1 MGLTKKQLTWTIGIV
16 VLIIAVAIPYTAQK
30 RRPVQDDRVYEP
42 PTEEEIGSI
51 QEEGVIQVSIESER
65 GTIDLDLRADLMP
78 LTVANFV
85 KLAEAGFYDGLT
97 FHRVEDWVIQ
107 GGDPEG
113 TGVGGPGYT
122 IELETSP
129 ELKNVRGAIAMAR
142 KTDPD
147 SAGSQFYILR
157 EDADWLDGD
166 YAVFGNVTSGMEAVD
181 EMQVG
186 DTITKIS
193 VDR

>member
-16 VLIIAVAIPYTAQK
+16 VLIIAVAITYNAQK